1 MTFRS
6 PRLLLAVAGFYGAA
20 GVAAGAVAAH
30 RLDDPRL
37 LTASTFL
44 MIHAAALAGVSGAIV
59 ALGLGRIA
67 MAAAWGLAL
76 GTLMFCGDLLLRV
89 WLGSSPLPVAPFGG
103 SLLILS
109 WLALIAGALVPQR
122 KA

>member
-1 MTFRS
+1 MTRS
-6 PRLLLAVAGFYGAA
+6 PRLILAISGLYGAA

-44 MIHAAALAGVSGAIV
+44 MIHAAALAGLSAAIP
-59 ALGLGRIA
+59 ALGLGRIVTFA
-67 MAAAWGLAL
+67 VWGIAA

-103 SLLILS
+103 SLMILS
-109 WLALIAGALVPQR
+109 WLVLIVGALAPQR